1 MEVPIV
7 DAETGIP
14 AVVAV
19 PVAEVYAHGATDY
32 RAMFDAPAWMDAE
45 NTGHA
50 EAQAGLGGDEE
61 GERDTQA
68 GEGAAAGAEGVG
80 GKTPTPATPA
90 AIKWTDARM
99 TTLLTMM
106 TCNND
111 DAFHGLVR
119 CDTWGDFRGHP
130 PSGGY
135 VGFWRAVY
143 KHWLHIDSSLAIAED
158 HPMSVQHKGASNAG
172 AQALYSKDAA
182 LKKKWELATCIPSG
196 TPQTEPSKRAEKWFK
211 EKGLYELAQ
220 VYFLVPIPSTCVVS
234 RCSRIA
240 RSPCVRVLPLCV
252 CARRRGGRTQRIATR
267 AAAAAATREGVVALG
282 TQGSPPGSPA
292 DGRQV
297 GRTRTPE
304 KRGRAPMR
312 RRMAP
317 VRVRVE
323 EAMEMTVRPQSTI
336 AKPQLSRSS

>member
-1 MEVPIV
+1 MEAPIV
-7 DAETGIP
+7 DAETGLP

-19 PVAEVYAHGATDY
+19 PVADVIVGEPPTFQAV
-32 RAMFDAPAWMDAE
+32 FDSPAWHD
-45 NTGHA
+45 
-50 EAQAGLGGDEE
+50 EAQAQAGQGDVRDDEE
-61 GERDTQA
+61 GGRETQA
-68 GEGAAAGAEGVG
+68 GESTAEPVEGVR
-80 GKTPTPATPA
+80 GKTPAADPA
-90 AIKWTDARM
+90 IRWTDARM

-292 DGRQV
+292 DAGL
-297 GRTRTPE
+297 E
-304 KRGRAPMR
+304 
-312 RRMAP
+312 
-317 VRVRVE
+317 
-323 EAMEMTVRPQSTI
+323 
-336 AKPQLSRSS
+336 

>member
-1 MEVPIV
+1 MSEGSDHERSGGARMEVPIV

-135 VGFWRAVY
+135 VGFWSRAVP
-143 KHWLHIDSSLAIAED
+143 SSED
-158 HPMSVQHKGASNAG
+158 C
-172 AQALYSKDAA
+172 
-182 LKKKWELATCIPSG
+182 W
-196 TPQTEPSKRAEKWFK
+196 
-211 EKGLYELAQ
+211 GLQ
-220 VYFLVPIPSTCVVS
+220 
-234 RCSRIA
+234 
-240 RSPCVRVLPLCV
+240 
-252 CARRRGGRTQRIATR
+252 GR
-267 AAAAAATREGVVALG
+267 
-282 TQGSPPGSPA
+282 
-292 DGRQV
+292 
-297 GRTRTPE
+297 
-304 KRGRAPMR
+304 
-312 RRMAP
+312 
-317 VRVRVE
+317 
-323 EAMEMTVRPQSTI
+323 
-336 AKPQLSRSS
+336 